1 MYRDVSNFVRTCT
14 VCQQCKVEQALPAGL
29 MGQRRVPGP
38 WEIVAA
44 DIMGPFPRST
54 QGYQYILIF
63 LDVFTK
69 WIEVSPIRKA
79 DGKTIRKNLN
89 ERVILRFGVPEA
101 FLSDN
106 GTEFRNK
113 VLAQFLKELRIQHR
127 TIPPYHAQANPV
139 ERVNRTFKTM
149 ITTFIEGE
157 HRSWDKHIPQLMFA
171 YNTAIQETTGVSP
184 AFLNFGRYLEP
195 PHNSRRAEE
204 ILKKEEAEE
213 QAIKDWEDRIQRLLD
228 LQVRTAR
235 HAQRASEKQATYYN
249 ARRRQS
255 EYQVGDLVWKRNR
268 SLSSALLGIN
278 AKLAPKFAGPF
289 RITAKIGQDVYTL
302 ENDKGDKFEKIH
314 VVDLKKY
321 EDDEDPSS
329 DEEPTDTATTT
340 ANPQDVAP
348 ASTNTSVNVEAPRK
362 RGRPRKTRI
371 VVNRAITRVTRGKKT
386 SEPPPS
392 IENEEMMASDPSWIR
407 VVEGGRT
414 RWVQIEDL
422 PLPPTPDSTTSAGAT
437 PSTTAKTPSTDHG
450 SNAPAPTRTPEEA
463 WEATKNQLEQARAL
477 KREALKA
484 EEEAF
489 LALDDFLEEFGE
501 DGRALAGNYPKL
513 VADERDVRRRRQEYV
528 EGRKK
533 RRAAEEAKEA
543 LQQRIEEGTRLV
555 EELNQAYEDRRHLG
569 HPPPKLLE
577 ELRLARLNLALLKG
591 EKASQCYICG
601 MLGVERGRECPNAR
615 NHGNYLRLARQAA
628 GRNTLE

>member
-1 MYRDVSNFVRTCT
+1 MENGLPPEKTVEAMRESHCEPTNGHLGRRKTYERIARYFYWKGMYRDVSNFVRTCT
-14 VCQQCKVEQALPAGL
+14 ACQQCKVEQALPAGL

-69 WIEVSPIRKA
+69 WIEVIPIRKA

-157 HRSWDKHIPQLMFA
+157 HRSWDKHIPQLMLGNVF
-171 YNTAIQETTGVSP
+171 IP
-184 AFLNFGRYLEP
+184 GRHIEP

-213 QAIKDWEDRIQRLLD
+213 QAIKDWEDRMQRLLD

-268 SLSSALLGIN
+268 ILSSALLGIN

-321 EDDEDPSS
+321 EDDGDPSS

-340 ANPQDVAP
+340 ANPQDAAP
-348 ASTNTSVNVEAPRK
+348 ASTNTSPNMRCYKEEIFGPVLVCMNAASLDEAIKLINANPYGNGTAIFTTNGASARTFIDRIEAGQVGINVPIPVPLPMFSFTGNKKSFFGDSHFYGKHDPINVLYLDPYQASSYLAALQMRTPIITYRNK
-362 RGRPRKTRI
+362 RLISFMNPSFKRL
-371 VVNRAITRVTRGKKT
+371 N
-386 SEPPPS
+386 S
-392 IENEEMMASDPSWIR
+392 IEHIQIHPSDMSGELAYHGTSPQ
-407 VVEGGRT
+407 V
-414 RWVQIEDL
+414 
-422 PLPPTPDSTTSAGAT
+422 PTPVFTFTLTG
-437 PSTTAKTPSTDHG
+437 KTM
-450 SNAPAPTRTPEEA
+450 AQ
-463 WEATKNQLEQARAL
+463 KNREQSSL
-477 KREALKA
+477 HKS
-484 EEEAF
+484 
-489 LALDDFLEEFGE
+489 
-501 DGRALAGNYPKL
+501 
-513 VADERDVRRRRQEYV
+513 V
-528 EGRKK
+528 
-533 RRAAEEAKEA
+533 
-543 LQQRIEEGTRLV
+543 
-555 EELNQAYEDRRHLG
+555 
-569 HPPPKLLE
+569 
-577 ELRLARLNLALLKG
+577 
-591 EKASQCYICG
+591 
-601 MLGVERGRECPNAR
+601 
-615 NHGNYLRLARQAA
+615 
-628 GRNTLE
+628 